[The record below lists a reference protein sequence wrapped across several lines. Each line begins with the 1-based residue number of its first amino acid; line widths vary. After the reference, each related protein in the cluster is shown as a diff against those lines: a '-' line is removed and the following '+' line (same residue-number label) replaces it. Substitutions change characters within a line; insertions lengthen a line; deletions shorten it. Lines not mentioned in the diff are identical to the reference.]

1 MSNDKT
7 KRELAEV
14 VEMHRAALEELAEA
28 IEQRN
33 EARRVA
39 EHWKAQCQK
48 GFNIAEIIQQRNML
62 AEALEK
68 IVRRIEFY
76 SATPDDQRPLIE
88 QWEYTDGS
96 SDMKI
101 ARKALAAVKGEQP

>member
-1 MSNDKT
+1 MND
-7 KRELAEV
+7 RL
-14 VEMHRAALEELAEA
+14 
-28 IEQRN
+28 IEQRD
-33 EARRVA
+33 R
-39 EHWKAQCQK
+39 
-48 GFNIAEIIQQRNML
+48 L

-101 ARKALAAVKGEQP
+101 ARKALAAVKGDKL

>member
-7 KRELAEV
+7 KRELNEV
-14 VEMHRAALEELAEA
+14 VEMHRKALEELAEA

-33 EARRVA
+33 EARRAA

-62 AEALEK
+62 AEALRPFIDGWSAK
-68 IVRRIEFY
+68 SCDSIV
-76 SATPDDQRPLIE
+76 TE
-88 QWEYTDGS
+88 QQFRCA
-96 SDMKI
+96 KQ
-101 ARKALAAVKGEQP
+101 ALAAVKELAK